1 MDSIK
6 GITQNPPNM
15 LNAGKGP
22 GAKKGDFL
30 ETLKSFYNNVDTQ
43 IKEADQKVGDFAV
56 GKKQDLHEIM
66 SASEKA
72 NISFKLLLQIRNKF
86 LEAYREIMRMQF

>member
-6 GITQNPPNM
+6 GIPHPPPNM
-15 LNAGKGP
+15 LSAGKGP

-30 ETLKSFYNNVDTQ
+30 ETLESFYNHVDKQ
-43 IKEADQKVGDFAV
+43 MKEADQKVREFAV
-56 GKKQDLHEIM
+56 GEKQGLHEIM
-66 SASEKA
+66 IASEKA
-72 NISFKLLLQIRNKF
+72 GISFKLLLQIRNKL

>member
-6 GITQNPPNM
+6 GISQDPSNM
-15 LNAGKGP
+15 LSAGKGP
-22 GAKKGDFL
+22 GAKKEDFL
-30 ETLKSFYNNVDTQ
+30 KTLKSFYNNVDMQ
-43 IKEADQKVGDFAV
+43 LKEADQKVGDFAV
-56 GKKQDLHEIM
+56 GKKQGLHEIM
-66 SASEKA
+66 IASEKA